1 MTVSTNAVA
10 EQFGNIDIYVF
21 DELLRGRIAP
31 GMRVLDAGCGGG
43 RNIVYLLRSGYDV
56 YGVDQ
61 DPRAIDAVRRL
72 AGELAPQLSRDN
84 FRVESVE
91 AMTFQESSADVVIS
105 SAVLHFARDETH
117 FWAMLTAMWRVLRPG
132 GMLFCRLASTIGME
146 GRFQHID
153 GRRYRVPDGSERFLV
168 DEPMLMSA
176 TQRLGGELLDPLKTS
191 VVQNLRC
198 MTTWVVRKTSD

>member
-1 MTVSTNAVA
+1 MSDLEET
-10 EQFGNIDIYVF
+10 FGQIDIYLF

-91 AMTFQESSADVVIS
+91 AMMFQESSADVVIS

-117 FWAMLTAMWRVLRPG
+117 FWAMLTAKWRVLRPG

-168 DEPMLMSA
+168 DEPML
-176 TQRLGGELLDPLKTS
+176 
-191 VVQNLRC
+191 
-198 MTTWVVRKTSD
+198 